1 MLVLIMITLAGTILI
16 LYILGL
22 VYASTQAEKEPE
34 DKPEV
39 QPLSINLF
47 ISISSNTVSNN
58 TVSDNTVS
66 VDYKD
71 AQILLRIAE
80 AEAGNCSI
88 EERAYIMATVLN
100 RVSDPRFPDTVEGVV
115 FAKSQFTPV
124 STGSYYKVE
133 ISKETHL
140 ALAEIEEGKY
150 RDFEGLYFENCKGS
164 SWQSRNLTR
173 VETADT
179 KNRFYK

>member
-1 MLVLIMITLAGTILI
+1 M
-16 LYILGL
+16 
-22 VYASTQAEKEPE
+22 YAYTPAEKEPE

-58 TVSDNTVS
+58 TISDNTVS

-100 RVSDPRFPDTVEGVV
+100 RVQDPRFPDTVEGVV
-115 FAKSQFTPV
+115 FAKKQFTPV
-124 STGSYYKVE
+124 STGYYYEVE

-150 RDFEGLYFENCKGS
+150 TDFEGLYFENCKGS

-173 VETADT
+173 IDT
-179 KNRFYK
+179 DTVNRFYK